1 MLFSRDALEEA
12 SPSREHGID
21 ARLEASYRWS
31 YCEFLKDSG
40 IELKMCDFFTFRSR
54 SDAVCARTTQAHDTS
69 NLLPP
74 FLRLSF
80 SRGPG
85 ERQIRACGVIPI
97 FTLFTSTLHNL
108 RQPYLARLLT
118 KLLLAMQVVAT
129 ACLFLAGKVE
139 ETPKPLNEVVRV
151 CYLVQ
156 HKHEYESA
164 LKQIHQKVRPT
175 SCLLTCL
182 HNTRAAQK

>member
-1 MLFSRDALEEA
+1 MPFVHARPKLTILPIFHISPA
-12 SPSREHGID
+12 SID
-21 ARLEASYRWS
+21 DRNSV
-31 YCEFLKDSG
+31 G
-40 IELKMCDFFTFRSR
+40 
-54 SDAVCARTTQAHDTS
+54 
-69 NLLPP
+69 LLPP
-74 FLRLSF
+74 FLRFSF

-129 ACLFLAGKVE
+129 ACLFLAGKGE

-156 HKHEYESA
+156 DKHEYESA
-164 LKQIHQKVRPT
+164 LKQIHLKVRPT

-182 HNTRAAQK
+182 HNTRAAQKRIL

>member
-1 MLFSRDALEEA
+1 MPFVHARPKLTILPIFHISPA
-12 SPSREHGID
+12 SID
-21 ARLEASYRWS
+21 DRNSV
-31 YCEFLKDSG
+31 G
-40 IELKMCDFFTFRSR
+40 
-54 SDAVCARTTQAHDTS
+54 
-69 NLLPP
+69 LLPP

-156 HKHEYESA
+156 DKHEYESA
-164 LKQIHQKVRPT
+164 LKQIHLKVRPT